1 MSDQNWASDFI
12 VGFVV
17 WLKKT
22 ADAIALEWVRHDAE
36 KKQALA
42 AIKYA
47 RLAQQA
53 EDISAI
59 AQQQAR
65 VLKEERASL
74 RVQQDLLEAKQEE
87 ERLRKEAE
95 ALEEKKGTA
104 KSKPAS
110 ANPTQKPPNK
120 SQPEKAH
127 PLVGWVAAITVLGVG
142 GWGFHYLLTKSIM
155 DIGAR
160 KQFDY
165 ERSKIEQS
173 LLRKGTPLQVL
184 ESECD
189 YGEKPTT
196 KSILNQ
202 MQSTPAVC
210 NNTLQKYGD
219 AYYRNGGKPTQEAA
233 TPIQKPNER

>member
-1 MSDQNWASDFI
+1 
-12 VGFVV
+12 
-17 WLKKT
+17 
-22 ADAIALEWVRHDAE
+22 
-36 KKQALA
+36 
-42 AIKYA
+42 
-47 RLAQQA
+47 LAQQA
-53 EDISAI
+53 EDIRAI
-59 AQQQAR
+59 AQQEEE
-65 VLKEERASL
+65 VLREKRASL
-74 RVQQDLLEAKQEE
+74 RVQQELLEVQKAE

-95 ALEEKKGTA
+95 ALERKKGTA
-104 KSKPAS
+104 ESKPAS

-120 SQPEKAH
+120 SQPERAH

-233 TPIQKPNER
+233 TPIKQKPNER